1 MNNISMKNKSL
12 TELLDIRHS
21 IIMAPMFLVTSTK
34 MMKEALNAGIAACM
48 PALNFRTDKDLREAI
63 EDIRSNTTSKG
74 LGVNLIVNKSNLKM
88 MQQLKTCVELKV
100 DFIITSLGNPE
111 QVIELCKPN
120 GIRIFC
126 DVVEENY
133 AKKVEKLGADALIA
147 VNKYAGG
154 HAGFFDSKEL
164 ISRIREVCSIPII
177 AAGGVGTRLEFEEK
191 INEGYSGLS
200 IGSPFIACEEAEI
213 SIKYK
218 QACVDYG
225 KKDIVFTTKIS
236 GTPCT
241 VINTPYVQQTGTKQN
256 FLENLISKNKKL
268 KKWIKMIIYLK
279 GMKSIKKAAFSNTYK
294 TVWCAG
300 PSIEHTS
307 KILPI
312 KEIIKRLT
320 I

>member
-1 MNNISMKNKSL
+1 
-12 TELLDIRHS
+12 
-21 IIMAPMFLVTSTK
+21 MFLVTSTK
-34 MMKEALNAGIAACM
+34 MMKEALNSGIAACI
-48 PALNFRTDKDLREAI
+48 PALNFRTDEKLREAI
-63 EDIRSNTTSKG
+63 QDIRSNTISKG
-74 LGVNLIVNKSNLKM
+74 LGVNLIVNKSNVKM

-100 DFIITSLGNPE
+100 DFIITSLGSPE

-120 GIRIFC
+120 GIKIFC

-133 AKKVEKLGADALIA
+133 AKKAEKLGADALIA

-154 HAGFFDSKEL
+154 HAGSFDSKEL
-164 ISRIREVCSIPII
+164 ISRIQKSCSIPII
-177 AAGGVGTRLEFEEK
+177 SAGGVGTRLEVEEK

-213 SIKYK
+213 SIEYK

-256 FLENLISKNKKL
+256 FLEKLMSKNKKL

-279 GMKSIKKAAFSNTYK
+279 GMKSIEKAAFSNTYK

-312 KEIIKRLT
+312 KEIIRRLT